1 MAALLGEMRQ
11 LSGEVYANGAVAFVP
26 QTAWI
31 PNDTLRNNVCFGRPY
46 DEQRYKEVCIPLLL
60 TVYSSMCSLRFFSIQ
75 WCLYILRSV
84 RCALAYM

>member
-11 LSGEVYANGAVAFVP
+11 LSGEVYANGDVAFVP

-46 DEQRYKEVCIPLLL
+46 DELRYKEVHII
-60 TVYSSMCSLRFFSIQ
+60 TASSNLQGIVIQ
-75 WCLYILRSV
+75 
-84 RCALAYM
+84 